1 MSEHA
6 WVSRDIACVQK
17 SRGLEREWRAD
28 QTQSGSGYEIGPE
41 ASDLYP
47 LQGPKSN
54 RRIAP
59 RTKYPTEL
67 LSQNSSGGKMPLC
80 YNNFISDKSSQFG
93 K

>member
-59 RTKYPTEL
+59 RTKYPHGVIVPEFF
-67 LSQNSSGGKMPLC
+67 GGKNAVML
-80 YNNFISDKSSQFG
+80 
-93 K
+93 